1 MPIPTSAKVV
11 VQLPSGPLK
20 GFVSEEDLTTYQ
32 HSTMDIEELVMRID
46 KTDEE
51 RSIAVHSAKGIF
63 FVKDFDGKPDQPN
76 IRFHDDSKPA
86 GYLWVRVT
94 FKDGEVLEGM
104 IDNSYDFIVAKGIWI
119 TPSDPTSNNWLIYAL
134 KSHLSEFEVLG
145 MRQTLHRRPI

>member
-1 MPIPTSAKVV
+1 MPTTTSAKVV
-11 VQLPSGPLK
+11 VQLPNGPLK
-20 GFVSEEDLTTYQ
+20 GFVSEEDLATYQ
-32 HSTMDIEELVMRID
+32 STTMDLEELVMRIA

-63 FVKDFDGKPDQPN
+63 FVKDFDGNPDQPN

-104 IDNSYDFIVAKGIWI
+104 IDNTYDFIAAKGIWI
-119 TPSDPTSNNWLIYAL
+119 TPSDPTSNNWLVYVL
-134 KSHLSEFEVLG
+134 KSHLNGFEVLG
-145 MRQTLHRRPI
+145 MRQVLHRRTI